1 MLGYNMANA
10 RAGDVKNST
19 LAADIRKIRLLL
31 LTFATILIW
40 LAFDLIWTDGFV
52 LTPRNLTSLSVQMT
66 VTCIL
71 AIGMTWLLIAR
82 EIDLSAGAVMAL
94 VIVVIFQLQ
103 VVYEVGT
110 FITLIVAFVTGIL
123 LGLING
129 SIRIVLLVP
138 SFVVTLAGFS
148 WIRGMAF
155 IVSEGQTH
163 AGANESFYLISNSYL
178 PPAYSVALILL
189 AGGYFTFKAFWQI
202 FSGQPKLPIS
212 RLLDWLQLFV
222 ILGTTIGS
230 TLVFYIYRGLPFPVV
245 ILLILILVAN
255 WISTNTTFGRYIY
268 ALGGNPMAARRVGI
282 SISLMTIG
290 LFALM
295 GALTA
300 LAAVIQASL
309 LDAGPPGIGQLLALN
324 AISAAIIGG
333 TSLFGGYGSI
343 WGTVIGSLMMAS
355 IANCL
360 SLAGVNTFYQMVA
373 TGIILIITIAVDSLV
388 MNRGKGA

>member
-1 MLGYNMANA
+1 MANA
-10 RAGDVKNST
+10 RERDLKNST

-40 LAFDLIWTDGFV
+40 LAFDLVWTDGFV
-52 LTPRNLTSLSVQMT
+52 LTPRNLTALSVQMT

-94 VIVVIFQLQ
+94 VIIVIFQLQ

-110 FITLIVAFVTGIL
+110 FITLIVAFATGIL

-178 PPAYSVALILL
+178 PPLYSVVLILL
-189 AGGYFTFKAFWQI
+189 AGGYFTIKALWQI
-202 FSGQPKLPIS
+202 LSVQPKLPIS
-212 RLLDWLQLFV
+212 RLLDWLQLLV
-222 ILGTTIGS
+222 ILGATIGS

-245 ILLILILVAN
+245 ILFVLILVSN

-282 SISLMTIG
+282 SISIMTIG
-290 LFALM
+290 LFSLM
-295 GALTA
+295 GAFTA
-300 LAAVIQASL
+300 LAGIIQASL

>member
-1 MLGYNMANA
+1 MANA
-10 RAGDVKNST
+10 RERDLKNST

-40 LAFDLIWTDGFV
+40 LAFDLVWTDGFV
-52 LTPRNLTSLSVQMT
+52 LTPRNLTALSVQMT

-94 VIVVIFQLQ
+94 VIIVIFQLQ

-110 FITLIVAFVTGIL
+110 FITLIVAFATGIL

-163 AGANESFYLISNSYL
+163 AGAHESFYLISNSYL
-178 PPAYSVALILL
+178 PPLYSVVLILL
-189 AGGYFTFKAFWQI
+189 AGGYFTLKALWQI
-202 FSGQPKLPIS
+202 LSGQPKLPIS
-212 RLLDWLQLFV
+212 RLLDWLQLMV
-222 ILGTTIGS
+222 ILGATIGS

-245 ILLILILVAN
+245 ILFVLILVSN

-282 SISLMTIG
+282 SISIMTIG
-290 LFALM
+290 LFSLM
-295 GALTA
+295 GAFTA
-300 LAAVIQASL
+300 LAGVIQASL